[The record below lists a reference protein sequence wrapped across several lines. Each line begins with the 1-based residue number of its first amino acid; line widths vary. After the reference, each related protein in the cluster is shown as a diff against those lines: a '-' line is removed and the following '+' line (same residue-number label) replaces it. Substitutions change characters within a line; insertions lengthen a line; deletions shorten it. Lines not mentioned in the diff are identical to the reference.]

1 MASQSFYRKWR
12 SQTFSDLIGQEAVT
26 QTLKNAVRDGR
37 LVHAYLFCGPR
48 GTGKTST
55 ARLLAKAANCANPRQ
70 GEPCNECLSCLEIT
84 AGHSPDVIEIDAAS
98 NTGVDNIRDLRENV
112 HLLGVGGRYKF
123 CIVDEAHML
132 STSAFNALL
141 KTLEEPPP
149 HVIFVLAT
157 TEAHKVP
164 PTVLSRCQP
173 FFFRRFRV
181 RDLLQRIHYVAGQEG
196 LEVEPAAAELLARAA
211 GGGMRDALSL
221 LDQAFAF
228 CGTRIDLERTRTML
242 GLADPGTIR
251 ALIEHVAS
259 GDTASGLHLINE
271 MVESGADL
279 RQLNSQLSEE
289 WRALLLARAGA
300 DVAELM
306 ERTDEDVRD
315 ITSLAQR
322 FSLEELTESARIFA
336 RNETPARG
344 LPVPQLALELSFLDC
359 INFRSVHTHSASA
372 GRQPLQGPAGH
383 SSPPLPET
391 KQQASAPP

>member
-132 STSAFNALL
+132 STQAFNALL

-164 PTVLSRCQP
+164 PTVVSRCQP
-173 FFFRRFRV
+173 FFFRRFSL
-181 RDLLQRIHYVAGQEG
+181 RDLVERIQYVAGQEG

-221 LDQAFAF
+221 LDQAIAF
-228 CGTRIDLERTRTML
+228 CGTHLDFEGVRTML
-242 GLADPGTIR
+242 GIADPARVRG
-251 ALIEHVAS
+251 LIEYVS
-259 GDTASGLHLINE
+259 TGDTAGGLHLIND
-271 MVESGADL
+271 MVASGADL
-279 RQLNSQLSEE
+279 RQLNSQLGEE

-300 DVAELM
+300 DVAAMMDRSE
-306 ERTDEDVRD
+306 EDSRE
-315 ITSLAQR
+315 IAALAEH
-322 FSLEELTESARIFA
+322 FTLEELSSCARLFA
-336 RNETPARG
+336 RNE
-344 LPVPQLALELSFLDC
+344 
-359 INFRSVHTHSASA
+359 
-372 GRQPLQGPAGH
+372 
-383 SSPPLPET
+383 
-391 KQQASAPP
+391 